1 MRAKLSKAARAR
13 NRALALRGKAALLSA
28 MLVIRR
34 MDDGK
39 RSYTAMFL
47 PGEEP
52 RIFPTTDQE
61 HARILQIYKQDKA
74 YEGIC
79 NDFTDFEI
87 GRDAPTPSRPAR
99 AKRKR

>member
-1 MRAKLSKAARAR
+1 
-13 NRALALRGKAALLSA
+13 

-61 HARILQIYKQDKA
+61 HARILQIFKQDKP
-74 YEGIC
+74 YEGVW
-79 NDFTDFEI
+79 NDFVEFQL
-87 GRDAPTPSRPAR
+87 GRHEHSPLDDR
-99 AKRKR
+99 AGPQSGR

>member
-1 MRAKLSKAARAR
+1 
-13 NRALALRGKAALLSA
+13 

-52 RIFPTTDQE
+52 RVFPTTDQE
-61 HARILQIYKQDKA
+61 HARILQIFKQDKP
-74 YEGIC
+74 YEGVW
-79 NDFTDFEI
+79 NDFAAYGI
-87 GRDAPTPSRPAR
+87 GQDTPLPPAR
-99 AKRKR
+99 

>member
-1 MRAKLSKAARAR
+1 
-13 NRALALRGKAALLSA
+13 

-52 RIFPTTDQE
+52 RVFPTSDQE
-61 HARILQIYKQDKA
+61 HARILQIFKQDKP
-74 YEGIC
+74 YEGIW
-79 NDFTDFEI
+79 NDFAAYRI
-87 GRDAPTPSRPAR
+87 GSDAPLPPAP
-99 AKRKR
+99 

>member
-1 MRAKLSKAARAR
+1 
-13 NRALALRGKAALLSA
+13 

-61 HARILQIYKQDKA
+61 HARIMQIYKQDKA
-74 YEGIC
+74 YEGVC

-87 GRDAPTPSRPAR
+87 GKDAPRNRSR
-99 AKRKR
+99 KL

>member
-1 MRAKLSKAARAR
+1 
-13 NRALALRGKAALLSA
+13 

-34 MDDGK
+34 MVDAK
-39 RSYTAMFL
+39 RAYTAMFL

-74 YEGIC
+74 YEGIW
-79 NDFTDFEI
+79 NDFTEFSL
-87 GRDAPTPSRPAR
+87 GTSVPPPRPTKP
-99 AKRKR
+99 RKKPNSTR